1 MAILDAGI
9 RRFFW
14 RVVDGLDYVQTLV
27 RLRILDAVAGPEP
40 ETSADQRRD
49 AGRERAKGV
58 PLNRAVRSTAPRF
71 P

>member
-1 MAILDAGI
+1 MAMLETGL
-9 RRFFW
+9 RRLFG

-49 AGRERAKGV
+49 AGRERMQ
-58 PLNRAVRSTAPRF
+58 RAF
-71 P
+71 PVIEP

>member
-1 MAILDAGI
+1 MAMLDAGI

-49 AGRERAKGV
+49 AGRERMQ
-58 PLNRAVRSTAPRF
+58 RAF
-71 P
+71 PEIEP